1 MMKIRFLTLFFL
13 ILGIAVLF
21 ASPASAQ
28 QGTGLSLNLSR
39 NFGFSSGTGRIQG
52 QFTLKASGPT
62 NLLRVVFYI
71 DDQEM
76 GEATQSPFNYSF
88 NTGTYSLAQHSL
100 SAVGYTSDGQELR
113 SNVINAQFIT
123 SAQAGQST
131 LRIVIPILVV
141 VLGAVVL
148 SALIPLL
155 STRGKTEKLPLGS
168 QRNYGMMGGTICP
181 KCGRPFPIQ
190 FWGINMLAGKL
201 NRCPYCGKWSIVR
214 RRSMDDLKAAEQ
226 AELEQATSGA
236 MPSPLSEEDKLRK
249 ELDNS
254 KYQDL

>member
-1 MMKIRFLTLFFL
+1 MKIRFLTLSFL
-13 ILGIAVLF
+13 ILGIALLF
-21 ASPASAQ
+21 AVSASAQ

-62 NLLRVVFYI
+62 NLQRVVFYI
-71 DDQEM
+71 DDQQM
-76 GEATQSPFNYSF
+76 GEATQSPFSISF
-88 NTGTYSLAQHSL
+88 NTGTYSPAQHSL

-123 SAQAGQST
+123 SSEAGQST

-141 VLGAVVL
+141 VLLAIVL

-155 STRGKTEKLPLGS
+155 SNRGKTEKLPLGS

-181 KCGRPFPIQ
+181 KCGRPFSIQ
-190 FWGINMLAGKL
+190 IWGINLLAGKL

-214 RRSMDDLKAAEQ
+214 RRSMAELKAAEQ
-226 AELEQATSGA
+226 AELDQSTSEEI
-236 MPSPLSEEDKLRK
+236 PSPISEEDKLRK

>member
-1 MMKIRFLTLFFL
+1 MKIRFLTLFFL
-13 ILGIAVLF
+13 ILGITFQF
-21 ASPASAQ
+21 APPASAQ

-52 QFTLKASGPT
+52 QFTLKASGPA
-62 NLLRVVFYI
+62 NLQRVVFYI

-76 GEATQSPFNYSF
+76 GEATQSPFSISF
-88 NTGTYSLAQHSL
+88 NTGTYSPAQHSL
-100 SAVGYTSDGQELR
+100 SAVGYTSNGQELR

-131 LRIVIPILVV
+131 LRIAIPILVV
-141 VLGAVVL
+141 VLGAVIL

-155 STRGKTEKLPLGS
+155 SSRGKTKKLPLGS
-168 QRNYGMMGGTICP
+168 QRSYGVMGGTICP
-181 KCGRPFPIQ
+181 KCGRPFSIQ

-214 RRSMDDLKAAEQ
+214 RLSMADLKAAEQ
-226 AELEQATSGA
+226 AELDQAASDA
-236 MPSPLSEEDKLRK
+236 MLSPLSEEDKQRK